1 MGTSTTFD
9 ARTGGSRH
17 AARTGALPWR
27 SALVRQLD
35 YWLVGYLRTWRA
47 SAVTSFV
54 EPLLY
59 LAAMGVGI
67 GSYVDHGHRAASLG
81 GLSYLDYIAP
91 GLLAATAMQIA
102 IAECT
107 YLVLARLK
115 WNPSFVAMAATPL
128 GPRDIAAG
136 QIGYAGFRIVS
147 VSAVFL
153 AVIWV
158 FGAVPSALGLLC
170 VPATLLVGLAFAA
183 PLVALSVR
191 ITDDSGFSLVYR
203 LGLLPMFLFSGA
215 FFPVRQL
222 PDGIEWLAYVTPLW
236 HGVEMCRSFTTG
248 TVHWAAIAA
257 HSGYLLVWIAVGSWL
272 SFTGLRRKLAA

>member
-1 MGTSTTFD
+1 VGTSTTLD
-9 ARTGGSRH
+9 ARTGGSR
-17 AARTGALPWR
+17 RVVPTGALPLWR
-27 SALVRQLD
+27 ALVRQVD

-47 SAVTSFV
+47 SAVTSFL

-67 GSYVDHGHRAASLG
+67 GSYVDHGHRAANLG

-102 IAECT
+102 MAECT

-147 VSAVFL
+147 VCSVFL

-158 FGAVPSALGLLC
+158 FGAVPSVLGLLC
-170 VPATLLVGLAFAA
+170 VPAALLIGLAFAA

-191 ITDDSGFSLVYR
+191 ITDDSGFALVYR

-222 PDGIEWLAYVTPLW
+222 PDAIEWLAYVTPLW
-236 HGVEMCRSFTTG
+236 HGVQMCRSFTTG
-248 TVHWAAIAA
+248 TVNWAAMAG
-257 HSGYLLVWIAVGSWL
+257 HSGYLMVWIAVGSWL
-272 SFTGLRRKLAA
+272 SFTGLRRKLAS